1 MPGPLD
7 LYRLIGLNDTEIDLL
22 KSAVKKRHY
31 YYTSVE
37 GRRLFELGLG
47 PVALAF
53 TAVSSR
59 EDLARVRA
67 LIQSH
72 GKNWTRPWLSERGL
86 DPDAI
91 IGPAQEPEYEKAA

>member
-1 MPGPLD
+1 MSPD
-7 LYRLIGLNDTEIDLL
+7 
-22 KSAVKKRHY
+22 
-31 YYTSVE
+31 

-67 LIQSH
+67 LTKTH
-72 GKNWTRPWLSERGL
+72 RENWPQAWLADRGVDVSL
-86 DPDAI
+86 ETAEVPYD
-91 IGPAQEPEYEKAA
+91 EAA

>member
-1 MPGPLD
+1 M
-7 LYRLIGLNDTEIDLL
+7 IGLNGTEIDLL

-59 EDLARVRA
+59 EDVARVRA
-67 LIQSH
+67 LLQSH
-72 GKNWTRPWLSERGL
+72 GKNWTRPWLAERGL

-91 IGPAQEPEYEKAA
+91 LGQAEEKQYEAAV